1 MLQLAASL
9 DAGISV
15 QPHLTPLG
23 ADEASKDSRT
33 DKSKTPAIV
42 DHSEARKLDNS
53 VTGCVRTEATTHGSA
68 TAEIP
73 QASQSRD
80 AMSNTAEEMPGAIAD
95 QVSLSAAEMI
105 LKAKLVGLRPFACT
119 FLFLCVHDMR
129 STLCWPS
136 GLGTSWPS

>member
-23 ADEASKDSRT
+23 TDEASKDSST
-33 DKSKTPAIV
+33 DRSKTPAV
-42 DHSEARKLDNS
+42 ADHSVEARKLDNN

-68 TAEIP
+68 TAGIP
-73 QASQSRD
+73 QASQSGD
-80 AMSNTAEEMPGAIAD
+80 AMSDTAEEMHMPAAIAD

-105 LKAKLVGLRPFACT
+105 LKAKLVGLRHFACT
-119 FLFLCVHDMR
+119 CVLFM
-129 STLCWPS
+129 
-136 GLGTSWPS
+136 GA